1 MIAVDTHVV
10 VRLLVQDHELQYKQA
25 RKVFQKE
32 NLFIPDTVLLETEW
46 VLHYAYKHP
55 RTMIHQCLIRLL
67 GLPNVSVGNA
77 VKIHN
82 ALEWHKNGMD
92 FADALHLAGSGH
104 CDRLV
109 TFDKKFISKS
119 KNLSS
124 CTVTLPQ
131 RGFAAD

>member
-1 MIAVDTHVV
+1 MTAIDTNII
-10 VRLLVQDHELQYKQA
+10 VRLLVQDDERQYKLA

-32 NLFIPDTVLLETEW
+32 DLFVPETVLLETEW
-46 VLHYAYKHP
+46 VLRYAYKHP
-55 RTMIHQCLIRLL
+55 REMIHQGLIRLL

-92 FADALHLAGSGH
+92 FADALHLAESEH

-109 TFDKKFISKS
+109 TFDKKFISQS
-119 KNLSS
+119 KKLSTCS
-124 CTVTLPQ
+124 VVLP
-131 RGFAAD
+131 

>member
-1 MIAVDTHVV
+1 MIAVDTNVV

-46 VLHYAYKHP
+46 VLRYAYKHP
-55 RTMIHQCLIRLL
+55 RTMIHQGLIRLL

-77 VKIHN
+77 VKINN

-92 FADALHLAGSGH
+92 FADALHLAESGH

-119 KNLSS
+119 KNCSS
-124 CTVTLPQ
+124 CTVALP
-131 RGFAAD
+131 